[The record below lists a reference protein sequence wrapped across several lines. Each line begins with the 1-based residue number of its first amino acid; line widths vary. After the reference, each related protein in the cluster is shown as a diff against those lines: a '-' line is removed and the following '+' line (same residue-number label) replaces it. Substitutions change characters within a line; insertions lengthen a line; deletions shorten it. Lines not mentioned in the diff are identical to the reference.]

1 MTCMFSSFAYFFRE
15 TMHSF
20 VRNKFMALASV
31 LTVTLSM
38 FILGTFLAVV
48 LNMNHMASY
57 LENQVEMSV
66 YLKDGLT
73 TDQVMGVGQRLKAM
87 PDMTEI
93 TFTNKDQA
101 MKEFRERLG
110 DQAGIL
116 DAVNGNPLPSSYRLS
131 FANPESLKAAADMAA
146 TFKEVESV
154 QYGQDIIEQLYKVS
168 QAIRVSGMILIV
180 FLAGAELF
188 IISNTIRLTVFARR
202 REIQIMKYVG
212 ATNSFIRWPFLFE
225 GVIIGLIGSGIAA
238 AILWKLYA
246 VTLQEAAAAG
256 LLFIPFI
263 GVYPFMLHITLSLI
277 AAGFVIGALGSS
289 ISLRKYMKV

>member
-1 MTCMFSSFAYFFRE
+1 MLSSLGYFLGE
-15 TMHSF
+15 TMRSF
-20 VRNKFMALASV
+20 RRNKFMSTASV

-73 TDQVMGVGQRLKAM
+73 TEQVMGVGKRLKAM

-131 FANPESLKAAADMAA
+131 FANPSSLKAAADMASS
-146 TFKEVESV
+146 FKEVESV

-168 QAIRVSGMILIV
+168 QAIRISGIILII

-225 GVIIGLIGSGIAA
+225 GIIIGLIGSGIASA
-238 AILWKLYA
+238 LLWKLYE
-246 VTLQEAAAAG
+246 VTLSEAAAAG

-263 GVYPFMLHITLSLI
+263 RIYPFMLHITLSLL
-277 AAGFVIGALGSS
+277 AAGILIGALGSS

>member
-1 MTCMFSSFAYFFRE
+1 MISMCSSFLYFLRE
-15 TMHSF
+15 TVHSL
-20 VRNKFMALASV
+20 VRNKFMAIASV

-38 FILGTFLAVV
+38 FILGVFLALV

-57 LENQVEMSV
+57 LETQVEMSV

-73 TDQVMGVGQRLKAM
+73 TQQVMGVGQRLKAL
-87 PDMTEI
+87 PEMTEI
-93 TFTNKDQA
+93 KFTTKDQA

-110 DQAGIL
+110 DQAAIL
-116 DAVNGNPLPSSYRLS
+116 DAVNGNPLPSSYQLS
-131 FANPESLKAAADMAA
+131 FATPSSLKSAAEIVKG
-146 TFKEVESV
+146 FKEVESV

-168 QAIRVSGMILIV
+168 QAIRLSGIILIT
-180 FLAGAELF
+180 FLAGAMLF

-225 GVIIGLIGSGIAA
+225 GIFIGLIGSGIAA
-238 AILWKLYA
+238 AILWELYKA
-246 VTLQEAAAAG
+246 MLQEAAAAG

-263 GVYPFMLHITLSLI
+263 GVYPFMLHITGVLL
-277 AAGFVIGALGSS
+277 AAGVLIGALGSS

>member
-1 MTCMFSSFAYFFRE
+1 
-15 TMHSF
+15 MHSF
-20 VRNKFMALASV
+20 VRNKFMAIASV

-73 TDQVMGVGQRLKAM
+73 TEQVMGVGKRLKAM

-110 DQAGIL
+110 DQAAIL

-131 FANPESLKAAADMAA
+131 FANPSSLKAAADMAS

-168 QAIRVSGMILIV
+168 QAIRVSGIILIV

-225 GVIIGLIGSGIAA
+225 GVIIGLIGSGIASA
-238 AILWKLYA
+238 LLWKLYQ
-246 VTLQEAAAAG
+246 VTLTEAAAAG

-263 GVYPFMLHITLSLI
+263 GVYPFMLHITLALL
-277 AAGFVIGALGSS
+277 AAGILIGALGSS